1 MLLYA
6 FFSYGYNIHM
16 AKEEVLKAAEEVLRA
31 GDAYSLDW
39 GLEKLLKI
47 IKKNMDETAKALDSD
62 YFPLDTVLP
71 IAQCAREATEY
82 TGISFLSKALSRWI
96 DKHSD
101 YEEIDD
107 IKEYADEAMK
117 EAENVPF

>member
-1 MLLYA
+1 
-6 FFSYGYNIHM
+6 M

-31 GDAYSLDW
+31 GDSYSLDW

-47 IKKNMDETAKALDSD
+47 IKRNMEETAKALDGD

-82 TGISFLSKALSRWI
+82 TGISSLAKALLRWTET
-96 DKHSD
+96 HGE
-101 YEEIDD
+101 YEGNKD
-107 IKEYADEAMK
+107 IKEYVDEAMK